1 MKLKYIKKKLIFIS
15 FSLMLLIFINP
26 SLFLINSRNEIKNPP
41 SQLIKTQGTLSIVS
55 SFSSPAYP
63 TELAWD
69 GEYLWVAENDEGK
82 IYQINSSTGAEIYSF
97 NSPGDEPSGL
107 TWDGLYL
114 WCADWNE
121 DKIYQINAS
130 TGAVIYSFDSPGSQP
145 TGLAWDGQ
153 YLWNADNAPGTIF
166 KINSSTGVVVAS
178 FDSPSV
184 DPKGLA
190 WDGQYLWVSITPEA
204 KIYKIDP
211 SNGVVVN
218 FAYDPGDYAS
228 GLAWDG
234 QYLWESDHY
243 AHNVNKLNIV
253 DMTNP
258 VITVSPNHLTVEYG
272 YTGQSLS
279 WTATD
284 LNPYNYTIE
293 LQGTGIVA
301 GPTVWTSGNAINYNI
316 TDGFSVGS
324 YIYTVNFTDDYDNFI
339 TDSVNFAVEDTT
351 NPVITVSPSNFTVE
365 QGYTGQSISWTATDL
380 NPYNYTIEL
389 QGTGIVAG
397 PTVWTSG
404 NAINYNITDGLAPG
418 VYTFNITFTDES
430 GNSISKTVTVT
441 ITEGAI
447 PFGNFFLIFLGFS
460 VICLIFTK
468 KRQIVRESR

>member
-1 MKLKYIKKKLIFIS
+1 MKLKYIKKKLIPIS

-26 SLFLINSRNEIKNPP
+26 SLFLINSTNEIKNPP
-41 SQLIKTQGTLSIVS
+41 SQPIKTQGTLAIVD
-55 SFSSPAYP
+55 SFSSPTYP

-69 GEYLWVAENDEGK
+69 GEYLWVAENDLDK
-82 IYQINSSTGAEIYSF
+82 IHKIDPSTGAVIYSF
-97 NSPGDEPSGL
+97 DAPGDEPSGL

-114 WCADWNE
+114 WSADWIK
-121 DKIYQINAS
+121 DKIYKINSS

-166 KINSSTGVVVAS
+166 KINPSTGAVVTS
-178 FDSPSV
+178 FDSPGV

-190 WDGQYLWVSITPEA
+190 WDGQYLWVSITPER

-218 FAYDPGDYAS
+218 FAYDPGNYAS

-234 QYLWESDHY
+234 QYLWESDHS

-258 VITVSPNHLTVEYG
+258 VITVSPN
-272 YTGQSLS
+272 
-279 WTATD
+279 
-284 LNPYNYTIE
+284 
-293 LQGTGIVA
+293 
-301 GPTVWTSGNAINYNI
+301 
-316 TDGFSVGS
+316 
-324 YIYTVNFTDDYDNFI
+324 
-339 TDSVNFAVEDTT
+339 
-351 NPVITVSPSNFTVE
+351 NFTVGE
-365 QGYTGQSISWTATDL
+365 GYTGQSISWTATDL

-397 PTVWTSG
+397 PTAWTSG
-404 NAINYNITDGLAPG
+404 NAISYNISDGFG
-418 VYTFNITFTDES
+418 VGSYIYTVNFTDDYD
-430 GNSISKTVTVT
+430 NFISNTVTVT
-441 ITEGAI
+441 IASEVAI
-447 PFGNFFLIFLGFS
+447 PFGNFFLIFIGFS

-468 KRQIVRESR
+468 KRQIVREPR